1 MANLTIVTDVSTF
14 PITRQTL
21 YNMWSEATLGSIAE
35 PDLDESVNPITQG
48 SDFSDAPATPEPGA
62 LFFHGNEN
70 VLYVWHD
77 EIDNTGVS
85 LWLAAGPDKFET
97 AMLAE
102 EPIPFGYP
110 VDISYDRRA
119 VIADRDRNRPV
130 GFNQSGI
137 IKPEGINDGPTY
149 GGDTTASGAWF
160 RCGIDGLIHGVME
173 NALSSPSQALV
184 TIVETEYFALDPLA
198 DGRVVQAGSTAG
210 SGQLH
215 WNPVGFITER
225 LITPGG
231 TTISEPVYV
240 FKFMFAPREWKAFD
254 SQF

>member
-1 MANLTIVTDVSTF
+1 MATLTIVTDVSTF
-14 PITRQTL
+14 PVTRQTL

-48 SDFSDAPATPEPGA
+48 SDFSDAPLTPEPGS

-70 VLYVWHD
+70 VMYVWHD
-77 EIDNTGVS
+77 EVDNTGVS
-85 LWLAAGPDKFET
+85 LWLAMGPDKFEV

-119 VIADRDRNRPV
+119 VIADRARNRPV

-149 GGDTTASGAWF
+149 GGDTADSGTWF
-160 RCGIDGLIHGVME
+160 RCGVDGLIHGVIVDAE
-173 NALSSPSQALV
+173 SHPSQGLV
-184 TIVETEYFALDPLA
+184 QIASTEYFSLDPDT
-198 DGRVVQAGSTAG
+198 DGRVVQSGSTAG
-210 SGQLH
+210 TGQLK
-215 WNPVGFITER
+215 WNPVGFITET
-225 LITPGG
+225 LLNFSGG
-231 TTISEPVYV
+231 TVTEPVYV
-240 FKFMFAPREWKAFD
+240 FKFMFAPREWKAFS